1 VKAYPQNEAT
11 MHIDLPLETQ
21 QGMDLRDYFASKALQ
36 AIIQT
41 YKGEDTESACIT
53 AYEYADSMLKVRDG
67 QSSTD

>member
-1 VKAYPQNEAT
+1 

>member
-1 VKAYPQNEAT
+1 
-11 MHIDLPLETQ
+11 MHIDLPIETQ

-53 AYEYADSMLKVRDG
+53 AYEYADTMMKVRNG
-67 QSSTD
+67 TSFTN

>member
-1 VKAYPQNEAT
+1 VKAFPQTEST
-11 MHIDLPLETQ
+11 MHIDLPIETQ

-53 AYEYADSMLKVRDG
+53 AYEYADTMMKVRNG
-67 QSSTD
+67 TNPTN

>member
-1 VKAYPQNEAT
+1 MN
-11 MHIDLPLETQ
+11 
-21 QGMDLRDYFASKALQ
+21 LRDYFASKALQ

-67 QSSTD
+67 QSSTN

>member
-1 VKAYPQNEAT
+1 MKAFPQTEAT
-11 MHIDLPLETQ
+11 MHIDLPIETQ

-53 AYEYADSMLKVRDG
+53 AYEYADTMMKVRNG
-67 QSSTD
+67 TSPTN

>member
-1 VKAYPQNEAT
+1 VKAFPQTEAT
-11 MHIDLPLETQ
+11 MHIDLPIETQ

-53 AYEYADSMLKVRDG
+53 AYEYADTMMKVRNG
-67 QSSTD
+67 TSPTN

>member
-1 VKAYPQNEAT
+1 MKAYPQNEAT